1 MSPELLLRVV
11 NLTVPRRPGRAPA
24 VNPNPLATVADAAGA
39 LGVPAVADAELPRC
53 MSSIGSS
60 LTSSTD
66 YWAEEGFEQPAERL
80 SGLADASRA
89 GARLEVCDARLQQ
102 RLDWSDPTL
111 ASGLARRILLEVGA
125 IDPKRL
131 RRCERAEC
139 DLVFYDQTRSNTQ
152 RWHAESPC
160 GLRERQRRH
169 RALAATAT
177 RS

>member
-39 LGVPAVADAELPRC
+39 LGVPAVADAELPALHELHRVVVDLVDRLL
-53 MSSIGSS
+53 GGGG
-60 LTSSTD
+60 L
-66 YWAEEGFEQPAERL
+66 EQPAERL

-125 IDPKRL
+125 IDSKRL